1 MGSQPSMNAG
11 AAEIGPLRVTEVTSP
26 AGQCVRTARQAGPA
40 DAGWHQVEV
49 LVRGRLSVEQAGRI
63 SQLRPGD
70 LVVVDPARP
79 ARYTRSAA
87 EHVTVL
93 VPRAML
99 PLRPAEVLPHLP
111 VYIPGDQGTG
121 ALASTLIRQL
131 PRHMEDYQA
140 AEAAQL
146 GTAVADLL
154 AVALA
159 SRLDRARDLPQETRQ
174 AALLR
179 RIYAFIDRHLHDPQ
193 LSPATVATAHHISL
207 RYLHLL
213 FGTQE
218 VTVADWIRRRRLD
231 RCRRDL
237 LDPSQRA
244 RPAGAIGARW
254 GLPNTAHFNRVFKA
268 AYGLPPARYRLL
280 ADALPR

>member
-1 MGSQPSMNAG
+1 MNAG

-140 AEAAQL
+140 EAAQL

-237 LDPSQRA
+237 LDPALRA

-280 ADALPR
+280 AGPLPR

>member
-26 AGQCVRTARQAGPA
+26 AGQCIRTARQAGPA

-111 VYIPGDQGTG
+111 ARIPGDHGTG
-121 ALASTLIRQL
+121 ALASTLIR
-131 PRHMEDYQA
+131 
-140 AEAAQL
+140 
-146 GTAVADLL
+146 
-154 AVALA
+154 
-159 SRLDRARDLPQETRQ
+159 
-174 AALLR
+174 
-179 RIYAFIDRHLHDPQ
+179 
-193 LSPATVATAHHISL
+193 
-207 RYLHLL
+207 
-213 FGTQE
+213 
-218 VTVADWIRRRRLD
+218 
-231 RCRRDL
+231 
-237 LDPSQRA
+237 
-244 RPAGAIGARW
+244 
-254 GLPNTAHFNRVFKA
+254 
-268 AYGLPPARYRLL
+268 
-280 ADALPR
+280 